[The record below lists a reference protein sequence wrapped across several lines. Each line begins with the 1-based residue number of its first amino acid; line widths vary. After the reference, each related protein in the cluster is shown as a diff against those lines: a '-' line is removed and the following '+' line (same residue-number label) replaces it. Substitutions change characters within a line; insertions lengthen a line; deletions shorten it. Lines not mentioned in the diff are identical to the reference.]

1 MTDLHIP
8 TLFTRHNR
16 PLHAIW
22 LEHQAWFCAQELGRL
37 TGYYFDEHCIR
48 KLDPD
53 QHCQVHLLRYGQHQ
67 KTTMVSESG
76 AYTLLAHHHIPENRH
91 LRWWLTHE
99 VVAVLRD
106 RESAQNDDAPRLG
119 QMCWPGGVTAT
130 LLYWQTDAWVR
141 LRDMP
146 VVMDAEARTQE
157 PVVRRKLSW
166 RECAQRA
173 LRMHGV
179 GE

>member
-1 MTDLHIP
+1 MTDLHTS

-16 PLHAIW
+16 PLHTLW
-22 LEHQAWFCAQELGRL
+22 LESQAWFCAHELGRL
-37 TGYYFDEHCIR
+37 SGHFFDEHCMR

-53 QHCQVHLLRYGQHQ
+53 QYRTVQLLRYGQYQ
-67 KTTMVSESG
+67 EATMVSESG
-76 AYTLLAHHHIPENRH
+76 AYTLLAHHHVPENRH

-106 RESAQNDDAPRLG
+106 AQADRVDDAPRLG
-119 QMCWPGGVTAT
+119 RMCWPGGRSAT
-130 LLYWQTDAWVR
+130 LLYWQSEPWVR
-141 LRDMP
+141 MRDMP
-146 VVMDAEARTQE
+146 VVLAGEVESPGPAEK
-157 PVVRRKLSW
+157 RKLSW

-179 GE
+179 